1 MGGRRQATG
10 DRRQAASGKRQAA
23 SGKRQA
29 ASGKRQAS
37 DFPMPIDIV
46 QPLPRIRPETAPR
59 RLPAPGRRCK
69 TSPVRTGAADDGGR
83 APAEL
88 VRAAAPPLPA
98 RF

>member
-1 MGGRRQATG
+1 ASGK
-10 DRRQAASGKRQAA
+10 RQAASGKRQAA

-29 ASGKRQAS
+29 ASGKQAI
-37 DFPMPIDIV
+37 FPMPIDIA

-59 RLPAPGRRCK
+59 RLPASGRRCK